1 MMQNGKYDILQN
13 VVKKMASA
21 EQLKS
26 LLQSHLNGDEA
37 QFYSIAMQLAAHEAK
52 LGHGKL
58 AKELRELID
67 MAKEQSQRGQ
77 NRPIPLVKPRGELSG
92 LLSVAY
98 PKLRMNDMVLSPTI
112 AKRLLRL
119 TKEHA
124 QILRLRSHGLAP
136 RKKLLLVGPPGTG
149 KTLTASILAGE
160 LGLPL
165 FVVRLDNLMTKY
177 MGETAGKL
185 RLIFDAIQ
193 QTRGVYLFDEFDSI
207 GSQRGLANDV
217 GEIRRVLNSFLQ
229 MVEQDDSDSLLI
241 AATNHPELLDRA
253 LFRRFDDVIEYQLPN
268 KEEIVATLKANLA
281 TFKSTRIQW
290 GKAAEAAEGLSFG
303 DVTRACADAIKDVII
318 HGRESVT
325 YADLLRAIKE
335 RMAVPQK

>member
-1 MMQNGKYDILQN
+1 
-13 VVKKMASA
+13 MASA
-21 EQLKS
+21 EQLKA
-26 LLQSHLNGDEA
+26 LLQSHVEGDEA
-37 QFYSIAMQLAAHEAK
+37 LFYSIAMQLAAHEAK
-52 LGHGKL
+52 LGHGTL

-67 MAKEQSQRGQ
+67 TAKAQSQRSQ
-77 NRPIPLVKPRGELSG
+77 NQPIPLAKPRGELTG
-92 LLSVAY
+92 LLAVSY
-98 PKLRMNDMVLSPTI
+98 PKLRMADMVLSPLI
-112 AKRLLRL
+112 AKRLQRL
-119 TKEHA
+119 IKEHT
-124 QILRLRSHGLAP
+124 QILKLRSHGLAP

-177 MGETAGKL
+177 MGETAAKL
-185 RLIFDAIQ
+185 RLIFDAIR

-253 LFRRFDDVIEYQLPN
+253 LFRRFDDVIEYQLPD
-268 KEEIVATLKANLA
+268 KEEIVATLKTKLA
-281 TFKSTRIQW
+281 AFKTARIQW
-290 GKAAEAAEGLSFG
+290 SKAAEAAVSLSFG
-303 DVTRACADAIKDVII
+303 DITRACADAIKDVII
-318 HGRESVT
+318 HGRDSVT
-325 YADLLRAIKE
+325 HADLLRAIKE
-335 RMAVPQK
+335 RKAVPQK

>member
-1 MMQNGKYDILQN
+1 
-13 VVKKMASA
+13 MASA
-21 EQLKS
+21 EQLKA
-26 LLQSHLNGDEA
+26 LMQSHLDGDDA

-58 AKELRELID
+58 AKELREFID
-67 MAKEQSQRGQ
+67 MAKEQSHRGQ
-77 NRPIPLVKPRGELSG
+77 SHPIPLVKPRGELSG
-92 LLSVAY
+92 LLSVTY
-98 PKLRMNDMVLSPTI
+98 PKLRMNDMVLSPFI
-112 AKRLLRL
+112 SRRLERL
-119 TKEHA
+119 TKEHT

-165 FVVRLDNLMTKY
+165 FVVRLDSLMTKY
-177 MGETAGKL
+177 MGETAAKL

-229 MVEQDDSDSLLI
+229 MVEQDNSDSLLI

-253 LFRRFDDVIEYQLPN
+253 LFRRFDDVIEYQLPE
-268 KEEIVATLKANLA
+268 KEEIVKTLKAKLA
-281 TFKSTRIQW
+281 TFNTYRIQW
-290 GKAAEAAEGLSFG
+290 NKVAEVAIGLSFG
-303 DVTRACADAIKDVII
+303 DITRACEDAIKDIII
-318 HGRESVT
+318 HGKDKLT
-325 YADLLRAIKE
+325 HADLLRSIKE
-335 RMAVPQK
+335 RMAVPRK